1 MVIAYKVLISIK
13 TFLIMLGDFYCAI
26 KCGKD
31 TNHKDST
38 GEPHGI
44 KEQKGES

>member
-13 TFLIMLGDFYCAI
+13 TFFIMLGGIYCAI

-31 TNHKDST
+31 PNQKDST

-44 KEQKGES
+44 KEHKSES